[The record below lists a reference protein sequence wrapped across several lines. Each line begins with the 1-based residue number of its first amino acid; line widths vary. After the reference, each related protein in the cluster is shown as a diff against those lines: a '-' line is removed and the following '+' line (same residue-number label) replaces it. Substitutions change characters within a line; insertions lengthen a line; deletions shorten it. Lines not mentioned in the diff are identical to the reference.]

1 LRKKD
6 EFYLQYKE
14 HKKYE
19 WGCQTKKKRG
29 PNKEKWD
36 RPESAITLHGIKN
49 PTLFLKQR
57 RGFTPKAF

>member
-29 PNKEKWD
+29 SNKEKWD
-36 RPESAITLHGIKN
+36 RPESAITLHGIKD
-49 PTLFLKQR
+49 PTLFLK
-57 RGFTPKAF
+57 